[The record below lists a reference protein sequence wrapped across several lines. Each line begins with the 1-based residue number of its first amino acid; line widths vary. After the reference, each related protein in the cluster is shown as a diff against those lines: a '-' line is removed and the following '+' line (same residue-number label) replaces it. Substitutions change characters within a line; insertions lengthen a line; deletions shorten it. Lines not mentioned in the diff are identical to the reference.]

1 MATSQRL
8 PEIVQS
14 LRDKGNTNATINRK
28 ISFLRRL
35 MVGALKAGYISWLP
49 QAGRLGET
57 ANLPQVLSREQTS
70 SLFSLLAQRSP
81 DFAKFAEFLLD
92 TGAHVGEALRLSWTD
107 ITHKRVTFWDTDR
120 KRHRS
125 VALTDRAYEAVRFQ
139 NDSPQGPFQGINL
152 KKFRKALAS
161 AANECG
167 CLPLN
172 VTPLTLRY
180 TCEARLVEAGIDML
194 TIQKWFG
201 HRTPRTALRHEASMS
216 LEDALDILERPK
228 S

>member
-1 MATSQRL
+1 MFAVLNQLGATVGENVISVAKALETLKLSLWPHEDHRYNAELAIRELARLGKRQGLMATSQRL

-125 VALTDRAYEAVRFQ
+125 VALTDRAYEAVSV
-139 NDSPQGPFQGINL
+139 D
-152 KKFRKALAS
+152 
-161 AANECG
+161 
-167 CLPLN
+167 
-172 VTPLTLRY
+172 LR
-180 TCEARLVEAGIDML
+180 
-194 TIQKWFG
+194 
-201 HRTPRTALRHEASMS
+201 
-216 LEDALDILERPK
+216 
-228 S
+228 